1 LEIKDTTTNKKR
13 LMNMETYEVIFIK
26 DETDGVFGISLVES
40 PAMESEFIALSE
52 QKEIQLKA
60 IDSEK
65 RILLGAVLIPN
76 KPVYRNQNG
85 KEFNIVFSAE
95 TIRLSMENF
104 FEQGYQSQSTLEHD
118 DKQVIKDVTF
128 VESWI
133 KESETDKSVHYGLN
147 EPVGT
152 WFASMKVNND
162 EIWNDFVKTGKVKG
176 FSIDGFFDLER
187 INLKTEN
194 MNVDLIL
201 SAIKDGFASLIKKE
215 EVVLGSVMTQDQ
227 SLTIDFEGDTLAVGL
242 PLTIKNENGE
252 AMPLPDEKYILENGM
267 TLTVVG
273 GLVSEISE
281 AKAEEV
287 EEEMP
292 AELEKE
298 TPSGVKSEKHTQEI
312 FYQLA
317 QEFGK
322 QLESLKMELKA
333 DFTAKL
339 EEQKEIVSLTK
350 NKPAKEKSF
359 DEMTALEK
367 FRLTKNK

>member
-1 LEIKDTTTNKKR
+1 ML
-13 LMNMETYEVIFIK
+13 ETYTVIFKK
-26 DETDGVFGISLVES
+26 DETEGVFGISLVES
-40 PAMESEFIALSE
+40 PAMESNFIALS
-52 QKEIQLKA
+52 KEDNLVQLKA
-60 IDSEK
+60 IDNEK
-65 RILLGAVLIPN
+65 RILLGAVLVPDKKI
-76 KPVYRNQNG
+76 YRNQNG
-85 KEFNIVFSAE
+85 KEFNIVFPAE

-104 FEQGYQSQSTLEHD
+104 FEQGYQNASTLEHD
-118 DKQVIKDVTF
+118 EKQKLKDVTF

-133 KESETDKSVHYGLN
+133 KESELDKSVHYGMD

-162 EIWNDFVKTGKVKG
+162 KIWNEFVKTGKVKG

-215 EVVLGSVMTQDQ
+215 EIVLGSVMTQDQ

-242 PLTIKNENGE
+242 PLTIQNENGDV
-252 AMPLPDEKYILENGM
+252 MPLPDGEYILENGM
-267 TLTVVG
+267 VLTVAG
-273 GLVSEISE
+273 SLVSELSE
-281 AKAEEV
+281 GKAEAA
-287 EEEMP
+287 EEAETEIP
-292 AELEKE
+292 AEMEKE
-298 TPSGVKSEKHTQEI
+298 SPSVVKSEKHTQEI

-322 QLESLKMELKA
+322 QLETLKAELKA
-333 DFTAKL
+333 DFEAKI
-339 EEQKEIVSLTK
+339 EEQKEIISLTK

-359 DEMTALEK
+359 EEMTPLER

>member
-1 LEIKDTTTNKKR
+1 
-13 LMNMETYEVIFIK
+13 METYTVIFKK
-26 DETDGVFGISLVES
+26 DETEGVFGISLVES
-40 PAMESEFIALSE
+40 PAMESNFIALSE

-60 IDSEK
+60 IDNEK

-76 KPVYRNQNG
+76 KPIYRNQNG
-85 KEFNIVFSAE
+85 KEFNIVFPAE

-104 FEQGYQSQSTLEHD
+104 FEQGYQNASTLEHD
-118 DKQVIKDVTF
+118 EKQKLKDVTF

-133 KESETDKSVHYGLN
+133 KEDEINDKSVKYGMT
-147 EPVGT
+147 EPIGT
-152 WFASMKVNND
+152 WFAAMKVNND

-215 EVVLGSVMTQDQ
+215 EIVLGSVMTQDQ

-242 PLTIKNENGE
+242 PLTIQNENGDI
-252 AMPLPDEKYILENGM
+252 MPLPDGEYILENGM
-267 TLTVVG
+267 VLTVAG
-273 GLVSEISE
+273 GLVSELSE
-281 AKAEEV
+281 GEAEAAEEA
-287 EEEMP
+287 ETEIP
-292 AELEKE
+292 AEMEKE
-298 TPSGVKSEKHTQEI
+298 TPSVGGVKSEKHTQEI

-322 QLESLKMELKA
+322 QLETLKAELKA
-333 DFTAKL
+333 DFESKI
-339 EEQKEIVSLTK
+339 EEQKEIISLTK

-359 DEMTALEK
+359 EEMTALEK

>member
-1 LEIKDTTTNKKR
+1 
-13 LMNMETYEVIFIK
+13 METYTVIFKK
-26 DETDGVFGISLVES
+26 DETEGVFGISLVAS
-40 PAMESEFIALSE
+40 PAMESNFIALSE

-60 IDSEK
+60 IDNEK

-76 KPVYRNQNG
+76 KPIYRNQNG
-85 KEFNIVFSAE
+85 KEFNIVFPAE

-104 FEQGYQSQSTLEHD
+104 FEQGYQNASTLEHD
-118 DKQVIKDVTF
+118 EKQKLKDVTF

-133 KESETDKSVHYGLN
+133 KEDEVNDKSVKYGMT

-152 WFASMKVNND
+152 WFAAMKVNND

-215 EVVLGSVMTQDQ
+215 EIVLGSVMTQDQ

-242 PLTIKNENGE
+242 PLTIQNENGDV
-252 AMPLPDEKYILENGM
+252 MPLPDGEYILENGM
-267 TLTVVG
+267 VLTVAG
-273 GLVSEISE
+273 GLVSELSE
-281 AKAEEV
+281 GEAEAAEEA
-287 EEEMP
+287 ETEMP
-292 AELEKE
+292 AEMEKE
-298 TPSGVKSEKHTQEI
+298 SPSVVKSEKHTQEI

-322 QLESLKMELKA
+322 QLETLKAELKA
-333 DFTAKL
+333 DFEAKI
-339 EEQKEIVSLTK
+339 EEQKEIISLTK

-359 DEMTALEK
+359 EEMTALEK

>member
-1 LEIKDTTTNKKR
+1 ML
-13 LMNMETYEVIFIK
+13 ETYKVLFDK
-26 DETDGVFGISLVES
+26 NETEGVFGISLVES
-40 PAMESEFIALSE
+40 PAMESNFIALS
-52 QKEIQLKA
+52 KEDNLVQLKA
-60 IDSEK
+60 IDNEK
-65 RILLGAVLIPN
+65 RILLGAVLVPDKKI
-76 KPVYRNQNG
+76 YRNQNG
-85 KEFNIVFSAE
+85 KEFNIVFPAE

-104 FEQGYQSQSTLEHD
+104 FEQGYQNASTLEHD
-118 DKQVIKDVTF
+118 NKQKLKDVTF

-133 KESETDKSVHYGLN
+133 KEDEVNDKSVKYGMT

-215 EVVLGSVMTQDQ
+215 EIVLGSVMTQDQ

-242 PLTIKNENGE
+242 PLTIQNENGDV
-252 AMPLPDEKYILENGM
+252 MPLPDGEYILENGM
-267 TLTVVG
+267 VLTVAD
-273 GLVSEISE
+273 GLVSELSE
-281 AKAEEV
+281 GEAEAAEEA
-287 EEEMP
+287 ETEMP
-292 AELEKE
+292 AEMEKE
-298 TPSGVKSEKHTQEI
+298 SPSVVKSEKHTQEI

-322 QLESLKMELKA
+322 QLETLKAELKA
-333 DFTAKL
+333 DFEAKI
-339 EEQKEIVSLTK
+339 EEQKEIISLTK

-359 DEMTALEK
+359 EEMTALENI
-367 FRLTKNK
+367 RLTKNK